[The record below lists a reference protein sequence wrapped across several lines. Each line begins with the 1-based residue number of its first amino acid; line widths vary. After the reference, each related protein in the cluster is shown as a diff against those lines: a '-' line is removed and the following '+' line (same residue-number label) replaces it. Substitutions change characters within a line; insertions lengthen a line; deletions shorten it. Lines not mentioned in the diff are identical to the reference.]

1 MYQKTQHNIV
11 EFWHK
16 NMYLQ
21 EITAENIYLRFNYIS
36 YSSSSKKIPYLDGGQ
51 IKIYQKKNEK
61 NNKICR
67 DIKENYKIGKEYLSI
82 DIILR
87 NLDKKILGHLHLKST
102 GLFNKSAKNEEY
114 QDQFNI
120 FGFYFLFAVG

>member
-21 EITAENIYLRFNYIS
+21 EIAAQDIYLRFNYIAPVKNQ
-36 YSSSSKKIPYLDGGQ
+36 KKIPYLDGGS
-51 IKIYQKKNEK
+51 IKIYQTKNEN
-61 NNKICR
+61 NNKIYR
-67 DIKENYKIGKEYLSI
+67 DIRENYKCSKDYLSI

-87 NLDKKILGHLHLKST
+87 NLNSKTLGHLHLKST
-102 GLFNKSAKNEEY
+102 GLIDKSNQNEKYGDEL
-114 QDQFNI
+114 NS
-120 FGFYFLFAVG
+120 FGFYFLFAIG